1 MILSDTFTTKAGLTK
16 ALTQVRGDV
25 REAHG
30 YARDDKS
37 VRVAAGMFVMQM
49 QCRDGVWVDF
59 CDAQIDMRDRLA
71 LNGKG
76 DTHLRNFR
84 IRVR

>member
-1 MILSDTFTTKAGLTK
+1 MILSDTFTSKAGLTK
-16 ALTQVRGDV
+16 ALAQVRGDV

-49 QCRDGVWVDF
+49 AHGENWLDF

-71 LNGKG
+71 INGKG
-76 DTHLRNFR
+76 ESKVQTFR